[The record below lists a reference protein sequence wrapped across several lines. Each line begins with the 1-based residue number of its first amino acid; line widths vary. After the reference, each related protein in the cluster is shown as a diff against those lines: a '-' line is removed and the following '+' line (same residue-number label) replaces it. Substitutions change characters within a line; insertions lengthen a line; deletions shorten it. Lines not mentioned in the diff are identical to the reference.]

1 MVSDKEFVKK
11 FEQKV
16 KNTIKKFDL
25 ISPKDKLLV
34 AVSGG
39 KDSTAALYLLKK
51 LGYDVEA
58 VTVDVGAG
66 DFSEINLSNIEK
78 FCSEKDILLHKLFFE
93 GEFNCS
99 IAKIPLLLKK
109 KGINMRSCAVCGV
122 LRRYLINK
130 FVRKTTAT
138 KVVTGHNASDEA
150 QVYLMN
156 LFKNKQEMNAR
167 LGPMPG
173 LIRSKLFVPRIK
185 PLYLIT
191 EDEVEKYS
199 KIMNFPVKYGRCPFA
214 FDAYRNYIRTFLND
228 YKKINPDVHLNIVK
242 HFLKELPMLKKKFAT
257 SKKVNVCKKCGE
269 PAKEKICRTCQILSH
284 LQKAL

>member
-51 LGYDVEA
+51 FGYAVEA
-58 VTVDVGAG
+58 ITVDAVIGKYTK
-66 DFSEINLSNIEK
+66 ENRKNIEEYCK
-78 FCSEKDILLHKLFFE
+78 ENNIKLHVICFRDVFGSSL
-93 GEFNCS
+93 CHIQS
-99 IAKIPLLLKK
+99 LLKQ
-109 KGINMRSCAVCGV
+109 KGLNLRSCAVCGV

-130 FVRKTTAT
+130 FVRKTNAT

-167 LGPMPG
+167 LGPLPG

-185 PLYLIT
+185 PLYLVT
-191 EDEVEKYS
+191 EDEVERYS
-199 KIMNFPVKYGRCPFA
+199 RILNFPVKYGRCPCA
-214 FDAYRNYIRTFLND
+214 FDAYRNYIRNFLND
-228 YKKINPDVHLNIVK
+228 YKKINPAVHLNIVK
-242 HFLKELPMLKKKFAT
+242 HFLKELPVLRKKFTT
-257 SKKVNVCKKCGE
+257 SKQVNVCKKCGE

-284 LQKAL
+284 LQKAF

>member
-16 KNTIKKFDL
+16 KNTIKKFNL
-25 ISPKDKLLV
+25 ISPKDKLVV

-51 LGYDVEA
+51 FGYDVEA
-58 VTVDVGAG
+58 VTVDAVIGKYTK
-66 DFSEINLSNIEK
+66 ENRKNIEK
-78 FCSEKDILLHKLFFE
+78 YCKENDINLHIICFREVFGSSL
-93 GEFNCS
+93 CHIQS
-99 IAKIPLLLKK
+99 LLKQ
-109 KGINMRSCAVCGV
+109 KGLNLRSCAVCGV

-130 FVRKTTAT
+130 FVRKTNAA

-167 LGPMPG
+167 LGPLPG

-185 PLYLIT
+185 PLYLVT
-191 EDEVEKYS
+191 EDEVERYS
-199 KIMNFPVKYGRCPFA
+199 KIMNFPVKYGRCPCA
-214 FDAYRNYIRTFLND
+214 FDAYRNYIRNFLNE
-228 YKKINPDVHLNIVK
+228 YKEINPGVHLNIVK
-242 HFLKELPMLKKKFAT
+242 HFLKELPELRKKFET
-257 SKKVNVCKKCGE
+257 SKQVNVCKKCGE
-269 PAKEKICRTCQILSH
+269 PAKEKTCRACQILSH
-284 LQKAL
+284 LQ